1 MKPSP
6 QVCQVKTISG
16 RSFLFPRQWQNT
28 VQRGSGETEQGRTHA
43 SVMSAGTVACLPTTR
58 MQFFDLLGCTN
69 GGMNAFIR
77 DRAACTVAQREA
89 GREGLAG
96 RRLERNLDCSP
107 PCKQLHVETSRTG
120 RWWSTIKEA
129 GALSAVSC
137 FPLMKAVRFI
147 PPIRFEKIN
156 KWGFF
161 EICHCVFG
169 FCWVDL
175 TRRWQVLLFS
185 TYEV

>member
-58 MQFFDLLGCTN
+58 MQFFDLLGCAN
-69 GGMNAFIR
+69 GGMNAFSR
-77 DRAACTVAQREA
+77 DRAACSVAQREA

-96 RRLERNLDCSP
+96 RRLQRNLGCSP

-120 RWWSTIKEA
+120 RWWSTIEEA
-129 GALSAVSC
+129 GTLSAVSC
-137 FPLMKAVRFI
+137 FPLIKAARFI
-147 PPIRFEKIN
+147 PSSDLKKSISEAFSKYVTV
-156 KWGFF
+156 
-161 EICHCVFG
+161 CL
-169 FCWVDL
+169 DL
-175 TRRWQVLLFS
+175 TRRWQVLLFC